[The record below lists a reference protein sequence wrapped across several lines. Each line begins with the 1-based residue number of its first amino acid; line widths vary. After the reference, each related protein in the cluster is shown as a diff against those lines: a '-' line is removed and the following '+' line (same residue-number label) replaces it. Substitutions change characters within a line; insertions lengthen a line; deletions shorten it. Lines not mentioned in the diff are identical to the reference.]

1 MKYVRLGNTGLRV
14 SRLALGCM
22 TYGTPAWRSWVLDA
36 EQSKPFFKLA
46 IESGINF
53 FDTSNAY
60 SLGVGEEVAG
70 RWLKEFAPREEVVIA
85 TKVCL
90 PMSDKPN
97 GKGLSR
103 KHIMAQVD
111 ASLKRLGTDYID
123 LYQIHRYDPTTPIE
137 ETLEALNDIVRA
149 GKARYIGASSMYAW
163 QFARMIAASER
174 NGWARFVSMQPQ
186 LNLVYREEEREMLPL
201 CQAEGVGV
209 IPWSPLARGYLAGGR
224 NAPMQGAT
232 ERAKTDDF
240 SAHMYYRQADQDVV
254 SAVSEVAEA
263 RGLPNT
269 QVALAWVA
277 ANPAVTAPIIGASKL
292 AHIEDALAALE
303 VKLTAE
309 EIAKLEAPYQPKPVL
324 DHG

>member
-1 MKYVRLGNTGLRV
+1 
-14 SRLALGCM
+14 
-22 TYGTPAWRSWVLDA
+22 
-36 EQSKPFFKLA
+36 
-46 IESGINF
+46 
-53 FDTSNAY
+53 
-60 SLGVGEEVAG
+60 
-70 RWLKEFAPREEVVIA
+70 
-85 TKVCL
+85 
-90 PMSDKPN
+90 
-97 GKGLSR
+97 
-103 KHIMAQVD
+103 
-111 ASLKRLGTDYID
+111 
-123 LYQIHRYDPTTPIE
+123 
-137 ETLEALNDIVRA
+137 
-149 GKARYIGASSMYAW
+149 
-163 QFARMIAASER
+163 
-174 NGWARFVSMQPQ
+174 
-186 LNLVYREEEREMLPL
+186 MLPL

>member
-1 MKYVRLGNTGLRV
+1 
-14 SRLALGCM
+14 
-22 TYGTPAWRSWVLDA
+22 
-36 EQSKPFFKLA
+36 
-46 IESGINF
+46 
-53 FDTSNAY
+53 
-60 SLGVGEEVAG
+60 
-70 RWLKEFAPREEVVIA
+70 
-85 TKVCL
+85 
-90 PMSDKPN
+90 
-97 GKGLSR
+97 
-103 KHIMAQVD
+103 
-111 ASLKRLGTDYID
+111 
-123 LYQIHRYDPTTPIE
+123 
-137 ETLEALNDIVRA
+137 
-149 GKARYIGASSMYAW
+149 
-163 QFARMIAASER
+163 
-174 NGWARFVSMQPQ
+174 
-186 LNLVYREEEREMLPL
+186 MLPL

-254 SAVSEVAEA
+254 AALTEVASA

-292 AHIEDALAALE
+292 AHIEDAVAALE